1 MQKPY
6 DSKRTSQEENHDSK
20 LRVAVWKRKASRT
33 LVPAAIK
40 DAFTEIVKSAKECS
54 ASLQKCVN
62 KMMTELEA
70 RVGKKTR

>member
-1 MQKPY
+1 M
-6 DSKRTSQEENHDSK
+6 
-20 LRVAVWKRKASRT
+20 WKRKASRT